1 MNIKPSMMYCRFENR
16 LDHSALVLNDL
27 IAEINAYE
35 ASDLPQVWASIS
47 AAQAQGHWIALVLN
61 YELGAHLLGLPFAK
75 RSQKPIL
82 CAYVMRQSR
91 HTTPWGCTKQKPT
104 LAANALIPRQQ
115 YLQHIAHIQQGI
127 RNGDYYQVNYSIPI
141 AIQTTTKPKTLYQY
155 LAHSHPVSYGAYL
168 SDGKKHLLSFSPE
181 LFVRRTGNHLTVK
194 PMKGTTAR
202 QVDPQQDKAAAKALR
217 QSEKDV
223 AENIMIVDLL
233 RNDLGR
239 IATTG
244 SVNVTKLLEVEAYP
258 SVWTMTSTIEAD
270 VLDVTFAELM
280 TALFPCGSITGTPK
294 IAAMQCIQELE
305 QRNRGI
311 YCGSIGWLAPN
322 GDLQLNVAIRTIEYL
337 DDQTAQFGVGGA
349 IVIDSDPAQEW
360 EECLWKARVLN
371 TDIQF
376 EE

>member
-1 MNIKPSMMYCRFENR
+1 MYCRFENR
-16 LDHSALVLNDL
+16 LDHSALVLKDL
-27 IAEINAYE
+27 VAEIKAYE

-47 AAQAQGHWIALVLN
+47 AAQAQGHWVALVLN

-75 RSQKPIL
+75 RSQTPIL
-82 CAYVMRQSR
+82 RAYVMRQAR
-91 HTTPWGCTKQKPT
+91 HTTPWGCATKTPT
-104 LAANALIPRQQ
+104 LTANALISRQQ

-141 AIQTTTKPKTLYQY
+141 AIQSTVKPKTLYQY
-155 LAHSHPVSYGAYL
+155 LAHAHPVSYGAYL

-202 QVDPQQDKAAAKALR
+202 QADPERDKAAAKALR

-270 VLDVTFAELM
+270 VIDVDFAELM

-294 IAAMQCIQELE
+294 IAAMQCIEQLE
-305 QRNRGI
+305 QRNRGV

-337 DDQTAQFGVGGA
+337 DDKTAQFGVGGA
-349 IVIDSDPAQEW
+349 IVIDSDPDQEW

-376 EE
+376 EQ